1 MPFKDKEKRKEYM
14 KVYYENNREKI
25 LENRKEYN
33 KEYYENNKEK
43 IKETVKEWSQTES
56 GKKSQRIAN
65 WKQFGVKHDDFNSLY
80 EYYINCKFC
89 EHCNVELVEGS
100 FGNNKKVLDHDH
112 ETGLF
117 RNILCHICNC
127 KRR

>member
-1 MPFKDKEKRKEYM
+1 MPYNDKEKRKEYM
-14 KVYYENNREKI
+14 KEYMKNYKEKF
-25 LENRKEYN
+25 KEY
-33 KEYYENNKEK
+33 K
-43 IKETVKEWSQTES
+43 QTEA
-56 GKKSQRIAN
+56 GKKSGRITN
-65 WKQFGVKHDDFNSLY
+65 WKKRGVIHDDFNSLY